1 MSNISYYNLT
11 GGLNTVQGIGTINQT
26 PKRTESP
33 DMQNVEYHKLGGI
46 QSMLGNKLFGN
57 SDFGSR
63 VTLGYEYVY
72 LNNKYMIICTA
83 DGKVRIYNPVSG
95 QFDEIYQFDNATNRH
110 SICAF
115 NNGIVI
121 SNGVDDLVYY
131 QRGRRQLLTG
141 TVNVT
146 AGSTTVNG
154 TETLFNTE
162 LKVGDRIEFGEDS
175 TPYEVTEISSNTQ
188 LTIAT
193 APTEAITDSLI
204 YLGEISLCH
213 ATLTNSEDENIN
225 TPIRGLAMN
234 SYQGRIFVG
243 ATDGTLYYSAVG
255 LYNNWDI
262 ANDAGGIATFYNDN
276 SDFTALA
283 IWDKYLVL
291 CKRERSYLLDG
302 TNSDSTQ
309 WVIQPYSIY
318 TCDSQQSWI
327 DCNGGLYIYS
337 RVGGGIYPMLQ
348 RTIYSPNYQ
357 GNELSSKIKD
367 SFKYINTALYD
378 YIFPVYHPK
387 KMYLMFYIPML
398 TGLGS
403 NVAYVY
409 DLLTKSWLLR
419 KVPQNVT
426 VAFRFEE
433 EIYIGTQD
441 GHIYKE
447 FSGLT
452 FDGEPIEFW
461 WKSPWFSFGRGTD
474 YLSTREFRVKISEEQ
489 TNKFYIRNYRDG
501 KSQFKSRLI
510 DTNRGAF
517 TGLVWDVGYNPN
529 EQNPNYTTERI
540 SYQLRN
546 VTQGGYIYTSTP
558 INDNNINV
566 SDGTPIY
573 SDSDLTTLVG
583 YSGLITT
590 EYETTIP
597 ELADRIQRVPN
608 DGYNCTYSH
617 SEYIRYTNGTDYLW
631 IPWEDGTPK
640 AGGSCKVSKQASTTI
655 KTYAYAVYY
664 KEDEYE
670 ARYLNVDDQPIK
682 IHNGIYTY
690 QARNADGSINGD
702 MLLFKGSSKT
712 SGMYYCIRGT
722 QLLPFARWSAR
733 DIYVTNGEDTGSD
746 LSAAMEAGITSVS
759 GNYNIVTTAGTFSN
773 LGGATDD
780 GTTITVDCYTT
791 TNTIELGTPIYGNS
805 ECTNQIGIGQSN
817 GQLLLSGT
825 EQLVD
830 LTVGDSYYYY
840 TYLYYTIQPVVFE
853 YSISRYDEEGNIIPQ
868 TTQVNDPT
876 KIQLPDLTDYVS
888 QSITDTHWDED
899 SWVVTNHIVKRFP
912 LPDQFFNTLQIEL
925 YGKATDEAMAVYGFE
940 IDGVELEEVPYR

>member
-1 MSNISYYNLT
+1 MSNVSYYNLT
-11 GGLNTVQGIGTINQT
+11 GGLNTVQGIGTINQS

-57 SDFGSR
+57 SNFGSR

-72 LNNKYMIICTA
+72 LNNKYMIVCTA

-95 QFDEIYQFDNATNRH
+95 SFDVIYTFNSPTNRH

-131 QRGRRQLLTG
+131 QRGRKQLLTG
-141 TVNVT
+141 TVNAQ
-146 AGSTTVNG
+146 AGSTTVTG
-154 TETLFNTE
+154 SETLFETE
-162 LKVGDRIEFGEDS
+162 LKIGDRIQFGEDD
-175 TPYEVTEISSNTQ
+175 TQYEVTEIGSDTQ
-188 LTIAT
+188 LTIAV
-193 APTEAITDSLI
+193 APTEAVVDSLF

-213 ATLTNSEDENIN
+213 ATLTNSEDPNIN
-225 TPIRGLAMN
+225 APIRGLAMN

-262 ANDAGGIATFYNDN
+262 ASDAGGIATFYNDN

-302 TNSDSTQ
+302 TNSDTQQ

-327 DCNGGLYIYS
+327 DCNGGLYVYS

-357 GNELSSKIKD
+357 GNELSTKIKD

-387 KMYLMFYIPML
+387 KMYLMFYTPML
-398 TGLGS
+398 TGIGS
-403 NVAYVY
+403 NTVYVY

-426 VAFRFEE
+426 IAFRFEE
-433 EIYIGTQD
+433 EIYIGTSD
-441 GHIYKE
+441 GYIYKE

-452 FDGEPIEFW
+452 FNGKPIEFW

-474 YLSTREFRVKISEEQ
+474 YLSTREFRIKISEEQ
-489 TNKFYIRNYRDG
+489 ANKFQLRNYRDG
-501 KSQFKSRLI
+501 KSQFKTRII

-517 TGLVWDVGYNPN
+517 TGLIWDVGYNPN
-529 EQNPNYTTERI
+529 EQNPDYTDKRT
-540 SYQLRN
+540 SYQVR
-546 VTQGGYIYTSTP
+546 
-558 INDNNINV
+558 NV
-566 SDGTPIY
+566 SDNTYCYTPTPMEGEKIAVTDGTPLY
-573 SDSDLTTLVG
+573 EDVNLTNLIG
-583 YSGLITT
+583 YAGLITT
-590 EYETTIP
+590 EYSTTLP
-597 ELADRIQRVPN
+597 ELADKIQRVAN
-608 DGYNCTYSH
+608 DGYECQYSH
-617 SEYIRYTNGTDYLW
+617 KQYIRYTNGTDYLW
-631 IPWEDGTPK
+631 IPWEDKTPK
-640 AGGSCKVSKQASTTI
+640 AGGACKVSKQAGTTI

-664 KEDEYE
+664 KSDEYE

-682 IHNGIYTY
+682 IHNNVYTY
-690 QARNADGSINGD
+690 QARNADGSLNSD
-702 MLLFKGSSKT
+702 LLLFHGNSKT
-712 SGMYYCIRGT
+712 SGMYCCVRGT
-722 QLLPFARWSAR
+722 LLLPFARYSSR
-733 DIYVTNGEDTGSD
+733 DIYETTGEATGDD
-746 LSAAMEAGITSVS
+746 LSLAMEAGIISVS
-759 GNYNIVTTAGTFSN
+759 GTYDIVTTAGTFSN
-773 LGGATDD
+773 MATPTED
-780 GTTITVDCYTT
+780 GDTITVDCYSKTD
-791 TNTIELGTPIYGNS
+791 TIELGTPIYADS
-805 ECTNQIGIGQSN
+805 ECLRQIGIGQSN
-817 GQLLLSGT
+817 GQLLLSNT
-825 EQLVD
+825 EQLVN
-830 LTVGDSYYYY
+830 LTVGNSYYYY
-840 TYLYYTIQPVVFE
+840 TYLYYTIKPTVFE
-853 YSISRYDEEGNIIPQ
+853 YSVDYTDGIHPI
-868 TTQVNDPT
+868 TQEVDDPT
-876 KIQLPDLTDYVS
+876 KINLPDLSDYTS

-899 SWVVTNHIVKRFP
+899 SWVITNHIVKRFP
-912 LPDQFFNTLQIEL
+912 LPDQFFNTLQIEI
-925 YGKATDEAMAVYGFE
+925 YGNATDEAMAIYGFE